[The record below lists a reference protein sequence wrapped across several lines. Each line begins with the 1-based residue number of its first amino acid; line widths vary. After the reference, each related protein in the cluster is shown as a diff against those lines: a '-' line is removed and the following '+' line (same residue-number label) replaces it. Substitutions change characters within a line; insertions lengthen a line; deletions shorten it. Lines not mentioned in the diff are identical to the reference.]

1 MQFFIDSADVGDIK
15 KALAMNLCD
24 GVTTNPSLVAK
35 TGRKFSEVLKE
46 ITSLVPGPVSAE
58 VTAVDYEGMMRE
70 GRHYAKVAENVVVKV
85 PLIIEGLRA
94 VRDLATEG
102 IRTNVTLCFSAVQAL
117 LAAKAGA
124 TYVSPFVGRLDDVAE
139 DGMALIAQIIEIF
152 QNYDFNTKV
161 LVASVR
167 HPIHVLESA
176 RLGAD
181 VVTLPYAVVEQLAK
195 HPLTESGLKKFL
207 ADWEKVP
214 KETIK

>member
-1 MQFFIDSADVGDIK
+1 MQFFIDTADVGEIK
-15 KALAMNLCD
+15 KALAMGLCD

-46 ITSLVPGPVSAE
+46 ITGIVPGPVSAE
-58 VTAVDYEGMMRE
+58 VTAVDYEGMMKE
-70 GRHYAKVAENVVVKV
+70 GRQYAKVAENVVIKV
-85 PLIIEGLRA
+85 PLIVEGLRA
-94 VRDLATEG
+94 VRDLTVEG

-124 TYVSPFVGRLDDVAE
+124 TYVSPFVGRLDDVSE
-139 DGMALIAQIIEIF
+139 DGMALIAQILEIF
-152 QNYDFNTKV
+152 RNYDFATKV

-167 HPIHVLESA
+167 HPIHVLRAA

-181 VVTLPYAVVEQLAK
+181 VATIPFNVIEQLAK

-214 KETIK
+214 K

>member
-1 MQFFIDSADVGDIK
+1 MQFFIDSADVGEIK
-15 KALAMNLCD
+15 KALAMGLCD

-46 ITSLVPGPVSAE
+46 ITSLVTGPVAAE
-58 VTAVDYEGMMRE
+58 VTAVDYDGMMKE
-70 GRHYAKVAENVVVKV
+70 ARHYAKVAENVVIKV

-94 VRDLATEG
+94 VRDLTTEG
-102 IRTNVTLCFSAVQAL
+102 IRTNVTLCFSPVQAL

-124 TYVSPFVGRLDDVAE
+124 TYVSPFVGRLDDISE
-139 DGMALIAQIIEIF
+139 DGMALIAQILEIF
-152 QNYDFNTKV
+152 HNYDFATKV

-167 HPIHVLESA
+167 HPIHVLEAA

-181 VVTLPYAVVEQLAK
+181 VATIPFNVIEQLAK
-195 HPLTESGLKKFL
+195 HPLTENGLKKFL

-214 KETIK
+214 KEELK

>member
-1 MQFFIDSADVGDIK
+1 MQFFIDSADVGEIK
-15 KALAMNLCD
+15 KALAMGLCD

-46 ITSLVPGPVSAE
+46 ITALVPGPVSAE
-58 VTAVDYEGMMRE
+58 VTAVDYEGMMKE

-85 PLIIEGLRA
+85 PLIVEGLRA
-94 VRDLATEG
+94 VRDLTAEG

-124 TYVSPFVGRLDDVAE
+124 TYVSPFVGRLDDIAE
-139 DGMALIAQIIEIF
+139 DGMALIGQILEIF
-152 QNYDFNTKV
+152 RNYDFATKV

-167 HPIHVLESA
+167 HPIHVLEAA

-181 VVTLPYAVVEQLAK
+181 VATIPFSVIDQLAR
-195 HPLTESGLKKFL
+195 HPLTDSGLKKFL

-214 KETIK
+214 KDK